1 MDEVVLIASMAT
13 LVLLAAFLSIVMS
26 RLKFPPLIG
35 FLAAGIIIANYLN
48 IDESGMN
55 VVEVFSELGLIMLMF
70 SIGMEIDLRKLK
82 KQGRFA
88 IVVALVQLP
97 LMVIGGVLAGTFL
110 GFDMLQSICL
120 GCIISGSST
129 AVVMAVLKSQ
139 GTLDKENI
147 ETLVLITIMEDIGQV
162 IMLSMLTPMLVG
174 SEMSPDDLAL
184 LIIQIAIF
192 MVACF
197 TAGLLIV
204 PRVIDW
210 MYKRSND
217 ELISL
222 LCLGGLFT
230 LCYAGTRMGL
240 SVAIGAFLMGII
252 VGTSRPKDAV
262 EHFVEPLKSLFMA
275 MFFISV
281 GMEVTLS
288 SLADNIVLIF
298 IIFAVFAVCKSA
310 TVYLGYWVGN
320 GDSRIG
326 FLSAISLCAMGE
338 FAFIIAKQALDNGVV
353 DINFYSSV
361 IGAALVSMITLPI
374 FTRYAD
380 RAFTGLEKHTPGPL
394 KKVGNKLTAIRDS
407 VYASLENVAAGTKE
421 AFSNGL
427 ANIYFNVFLLIIIEV
442 LFYFSYDIASE
453 WLVTHFGGNE
463 VWWRTGIVAINFLV
477 LLIPCRGI
485 ILSLRMVLYIM
496 DLGKKRVRETM
507 DLSEDETKFYEV
519 INPIILASALDILI
533 IIVVPNN
540 LGTIYHVVVAVVVLI
555 ALVMYHLWK
564 LIIKQKGPALPDL
577 PYERKEEEQSPKEH

>member
-48 IDESGMN
+48 LGEGAED

-110 GFDMLQSICL
+110 GFDTLQSICL

-174 SEMSPDDLAL
+174 SEMSADDLAL

-192 MVACF
+192 MIACF

-230 LCYAGTRMGL
+230 LCYAGTKMGL

-288 SLADNIVLIF
+288 SLADNIGLIF

-310 TVYLGYWVGN
+310 TVYLGYWIGN
-320 GDSRIG
+320 GDNRIG
-326 FLSAISLCAMGE
+326 FISAISLCAMGE

-380 RAFTGLEKHTPGPL
+380 RTFTGLEKYTPAPIKGI
-394 KKVGNKLTAIRDS
+394 GHKLTAIRDS
-407 VYASLENVAAGTKE
+407 VYSSLENVATGTKE
-421 AFSNGL
+421 AFSKGL
-427 ANIYFNVFLLIIIEV
+427 ANIYFDAFLIIIIEV
-442 LFYFSYDIASE
+442 LFFFSYDLLTE
-453 WLVTHFGGNE
+453 WLVTHFGGQE
-463 VWWRTGIVAINFLV
+463 VWWRTGIVAVNFLI
-477 LLIPCRGI
+477 LLIPCKGLI
-485 ILSLRMVLYIM
+485 SNLRLVLYIM
-496 DLGKKRVRETM
+496 DVGKRKAAESM
-507 DLSEDETKFYEV
+507 NLSENESKFYEF
-519 INPIILASALDILI
+519 INPMILAGALDILI

-540 LGTIYHVVVAVVVLI
+540 LGTIYHVVVAILVLI
-555 ALVMYHLWK
+555 ILVMYHLWK
-564 LIIKQKGPALPDL
+564 MIFKKKGPALPDL
-577 PYERKEEEQSPKEH
+577 PYEHREEEHKTEEQ

>member
-1 MDEVVLIASMAT
+1 MLCLNVVFGALLGLVSGTLYVTLRIPPIITSLGVTLIYEGVTFTVTGGKYVMNEVRSASMT
-13 LVLLAAFLSIVMS
+13 AF
-26 RLKFPPLIG
+26 
-35 FLAAGIIIANYLN
+35 AGNWYW
-48 IDESGMN
+48 
-55 VVEVFSELGLIMLMF
+55 
-70 SIGMEIDLRKLK
+70 
-82 KQGRFA
+82 
-88 IVVALVQLP
+88 P
-97 LMVIGGVLAGTFL
+97 
-110 GFDMLQSICL
+110 
-120 GCIISGSST
+120 
-129 AVVMAVLKSQ
+129 
-139 GTLDKENI
+139 
-147 ETLVLITIMEDIGQV
+147 
-162 IMLSMLTPMLVG
+162 
-174 SEMSPDDLAL
+174 AL
-184 LIIQIAIF
+184 LI
-192 MVACF
+192 
-197 TAGLLIV
+197 
-204 PRVIDW
+204 
-210 MYKRSND
+210 
-217 ELISL
+217 
-222 LCLGGLFT
+222 
-230 LCYAGTRMGL
+230 
-240 SVAIGAFLMGII
+240 
-252 VGTSRPKDAV
+252 AV
-262 EHFVEPLKSLFMA
+262 
-275 MFFISV
+275 
-281 GMEVTLS
+281 
-288 SLADNIVLIF
+288 VLIF